1 MLYENLHR
9 ISVSEGVLISTA
21 TLENC
26 LIPISRLL
34 HFGIEKIG
42 TARHLKRA
50 PWQQVHPYHHS
61 DVPYQEAILKYLCS
75 GTGSMLKSV
84 GCDTSSLQKQGGG
97 EVRVYNCLFRS
108 QWSDSYWSCEKVY
121 RLSTL
126 SWTHLRLARISSLDL
141 PISRAGATL
150 HATCGGVAGNSQV
163 AVAWVGD

>member
-1 MLYENLHR
+1 MLYENLRR
-9 ISVSEGVLISTA
+9 ISVSDGVLISTA

-42 TARHLKRA
+42 TARHPKRA

-61 DVPYQEAILKYLCS
+61 DVPYQEGTLKYLCS

-84 GCDTSSLQKQGGG
+84 GCDTSSLQKQGRG

-108 QWSDSYWSCEKVY
+108 QWTDSYWSCDKVY

-126 SWTHLRLARISSLDL
+126 SWTHLRLARISSLDQFT
-141 PISRAGATL
+141 SRGD
-150 HATCGGVAGNSQV
+150 ATCHMWGVAGNS
-163 AVAWVGD
+163 AK

>member
-1 MLYENLHR
+1 MLYENLRR
-9 ISVSEGVLISTA
+9 ISVSDGVLISTA

-26 LIPISRLL
+26 FIPISRLL

-61 DVPYQEAILKYLCS
+61 DVPYQEGTLKYLCS

-84 GCDTSSLQKQGGG
+84 GCDTSSLQKQGRG

-108 QWSDSYWSCEKVY
+108 QWTDSYWSCEKSVPFEHAIVN
-121 RLSTL
+121 TL
-126 SWTHLRLARISSLDL
+126 KISKDQFTRSPNQSPRGD
-141 PISRAGATL
+141 
-150 HATCGGVAGNSQV
+150 ATCHMWGGWQ
-163 AVAWVGD
+163 